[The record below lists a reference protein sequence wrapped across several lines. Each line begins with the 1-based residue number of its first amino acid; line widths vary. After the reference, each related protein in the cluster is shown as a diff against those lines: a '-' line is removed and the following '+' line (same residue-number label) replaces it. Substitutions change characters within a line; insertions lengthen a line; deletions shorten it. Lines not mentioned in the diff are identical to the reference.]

1 MDALNIDKESVEHTI
16 LKGMKWK
23 EKDSGK
29 WHANMAEVECVFIKK
44 CEKLFVITVYQN

>member
-1 MDALNIDKESVEHTI
+1 MDALNIDKGSVEHII

-29 WHANMAEVECVFIKK
+29 WHANMAGVECVFIKK
-44 CEKLFVITVYQN
+44 GEKLFAIIVYQN